1 MQRSRKLF
9 KTLTETLAAAGY
21 RFEVV
26 MLTEDGG
33 ACVHIRGHYLEATSM
48 LGTLV
53 CGFIRTAKK
62 TGLLPPE
69 EIEKDIRA
77 AIETSIQLEL
87 YGCQDQ
93 DQNGERK

>member
-1 MQRSRKLF
+1 MQRSQKLF
-9 KTLTETLAAAGY
+9 KTITEALAAAGLK
-21 RFEVV
+21 FEVV
-26 MLTEDGG
+26 ILTEDGG

-53 CGFIRTAKK
+53 CAFIRTAKK
-62 TGLLPPE
+62 TGLLPLE

-87 YGCQDQ
+87 YGGQDHG
-93 DQNGERK
+93 QNGERK

>member
-1 MQRSRKLF
+1 MEKATKIFQAF
-9 KTLTETLAAAGY
+9 TEALAAAGY
-21 RFEVV
+21 KFEVIV
-26 MLTEDGG
+26 MTEDGG
-33 ACVHIRGHYLEATSM
+33 ACTHIRGHYLEATAM

-62 TGLLPPE
+62 TGLPPE

-77 AIETSIQLEL
+77 VIETSIQLEL
-87 YGCQDQ
+87 YGGQDQ